1 MRLAF
6 VSGKGGTG
14 KTTSSVFMASL
25 LHRQGRTLAID
36 ADPQGSLMGWSAARG
51 ELPFT
56 VVSMPTAHI
65 HRQIRDLAA
74 DYEHVVIDTPPGDM
88 AIIRSAVLAVPLVI
102 VPVST
107 TGLDIAQLRPT
118 WEVLADLEP
127 THPLGLA
134 VGILLTRTRRS
145 TRSRREARE
154 VLVELDYPI
163 LDTEIPLAEYP
174 YAVGFGSLPLE
185 FGAYEDLLAELK
197 S

>member
-14 KTTSSVFMASL
+14 KTTSSVFMAAA

-36 ADPQGSLMGWSAARG
+36 ADPQGSLQAWSAKG

-65 HRQIRDLAA
+65 HRQIKDLAA
-74 DYEHVVIDTPPGDM
+74 DYDHVVIDTPPGDM
-88 AIIRSAVLAVPLVI
+88 AITRSAILAVPLVI
-102 VPVST
+102 VPVSA
-107 TGLDIAQLRPT
+107 TGLDIDRLRPT
-118 WEVLADLEP
+118 WEALADLEP

-134 VGILLTRTRRS
+134 VGIMLTKVRRG

-154 VLVELDYPI
+154 VLLELGYPI

-174 YAVGFGSLPLE
+174 YAVGFGSLPLD
-185 FGAYEDLLAELK
+185 FGAYDDLLMELK